1 LIHFTRHIILSLF
14 LLTAFTANAG
24 EIHHIRVD
32 GIINPVS
39 SQFIIDA
46 VDRAQKEHA
55 EALIIELDTPGG
67 LLEATRDIIQVFL
80 AAEVPIIVYVSPS
93 GARAGSAGVF
103 ITLAAHI
110 AVMAPGTNIGAAHP
124 VTIGGGGL
132 PGGGQQDTTGK
143 SVMTEKMTND
153 AIALIRSIAEERGRN
168 IEWAEKAVRESAA
181 ITATD
186 ALDLKVI
193 DLIASDI
200 DTLLKEID
208 GRTVKLSS
216 SEITLETHN
225 AVIVRFEMDWRE
237 KLFNRISDPNIAYI
251 LMLLGIYGLIYELS
265 NPSAIIPGVVGI
277 ICLLLA
283 FFAFQT
289 LPINAVG
296 VLLIVFGIIM
306 LLLEIKVPSYGIL
319 TIGGATSLLL
329 GSLMLIDTT
338 IPALKVSIGVIIPSV
353 VATVLFAVFAV
364 GLGLRAQS
372 LKTATGREGL
382 IGKIGETIE
391 DLDPRGK
398 VFVNGEYWIAKT
410 KGKIAQ
416 GKTIRVINMR
426 GLILIVEPE
435 SSEVL

>member
-1 LIHFTRHIILSLF
+1 
-14 LLTAFTANAG
+14 
-24 EIHHIRVD
+24 
-32 GIINPVS
+32 
-39 SQFIIDA
+39 
-46 VDRAQKEHA
+46 
-55 EALIIELDTPGG
+55 
-67 LLEATRDIIQVFL
+67 
-80 AAEVPIIVYVSPS
+80 
-93 GARAGSAGVF
+93 
-103 ITLAAHI
+103 
-110 AVMAPGTNIGAAHP
+110 
-124 VTIGGGGL
+124 
-132 PGGGQQDTTGK
+132 
-143 SVMTEKMTND
+143 MTND